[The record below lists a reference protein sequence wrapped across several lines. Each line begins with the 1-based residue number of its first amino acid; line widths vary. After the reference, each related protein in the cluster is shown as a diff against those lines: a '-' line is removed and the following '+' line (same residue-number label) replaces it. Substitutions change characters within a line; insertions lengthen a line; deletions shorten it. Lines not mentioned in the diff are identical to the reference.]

1 MDHGHEGLGDPAWI
15 GVLDDSA
22 PVHDSGGS
30 LVQESLGALEDFAIA
45 DATSATNEDGNAAG
59 GFDDF
64 VLEAHVVGGIRFDV
78 VCPKFD
84 GLADKVGNLGKVA
97 INHVTSSLG
106 VGLENE
112 GLDHDGHA
120 VVVGLRFELEDV
132 LHALL
137 VHFGSAWDL
146 EEIDADASGVET
158 HGLKH
163 SFLDDEAEAGGGKF
177 LTVNVGHISSEDE
190 AGL

>member
-1 MDHGHEGLGDPAWI
+1 M
-15 GVLDDSA
+15 
-22 PVHDSGGS
+22 
-30 LVQESLGALEDFAIA
+30 QESLRAFEDFTVT
-45 DATSATNEDGNAAG
+45 DTPTATNKDGNAAG
-59 GFDDF
+59 DFDDF
-64 VLEAHVVGGIRFDV
+64 VIEAHVVGGIGLDD

-84 GLADKVGNLGKVA
+84 GLADKVGNLGKVSVDH
-97 INHVTSSLG
+97 ITSGFG

-112 GLDHDGHA
+112 GFNHDGHA
-120 VVVGLRFELEDV
+120 VVVGLWLELENV

-137 VHFGSAWDL
+137 VHFGGAWDL

-158 HGLKH
+158 YGLKH

-177 LTVNVGHISSEDE
+177 LAVDVGHISSEDE